1 MGRSVICDNCG
12 QILDVASAYCSRCG
26 SDVLV
31 PATKARLAEEFARA
45 QSQGLAHAAASPL
58 APPPPPLSP
67 PPLSPPPSP
76 ASPPP
81 PPPPRRSAATAATAA
96 ATATATVG
104 RATSL
109 AGALTAGAGLP
120 WQTIVGNQAP
130 DLKALLAR
138 TGAPLA
144 QQAVRRSLRN
154 PGLALLVTTAL
165 DLFVV
170 WVTAGPVAVEEAFPR
185 VAAGAA
191 TALLSLLVGSRGGP
205 LRGLAGLS
213 SVVTAGL
220 QVASLAS
227 ALMAALDTGDVV
239 AVAPMALAMASA
251 LTTAVKTAAVAFRGK
266 Q

>member
-31 PATKARLAEEFARA
+31 PATKARLAEELARA
-45 QSQGLAHAAASPL
+45 QSQGPPPPPLAAAPPPPSA
-58 APPPPPLSP
+58 APPPPPVT
-67 PPLSPPPSP
+67 
-76 ASPPP
+76 PPP
-81 PPPPRRSAATAATAA
+81 PAAPRPST

-251 LTTAVKTAAVAFRGK
+251 LTTAVRTAAVAFRGK
-266 Q
+266 

>member
-31 PATKARLAEEFARA
+31 PATKARLAEELARA
-45 QSQGLAHAAASPL
+45 QSQGPPPPPLVAAPPPPSA
-58 APPPPPLSP
+58 APPPPPVT
-67 PPLSPPPSP
+67 
-76 ASPPP
+76 PPP
-81 PPPPRRSAATAATAA
+81 PAATRPST

-104 RATSL
+104 RAMSM

>member
-31 PATKARLAEEFARA
+31 PATKARLAEELARA
-45 QSQGLAHAAASPL
+45 QSQTPAHAAAAPL
-58 APPPPPLSP
+58 APPPPPLAP
-67 PPLSPPPSP
+67 PAPPT
-76 ASPPP
+76 
-81 PPPPRRSAATAATAA
+81 PPPRRSAATTATAA

-120 WQTIVGNQAP
+120 WQTIVGSQAP

-220 QVASLAS
+220 QVASLGS
-227 ALMAALDTGDVV
+227 ALLAALDTGDVV

>member
-12 QILDVASAYCSRCG
+12 QILDVASAYCTRCG

-31 PATKARLAEEFARA
+31 PATKARLAEELARA
-45 QSQGLAHAAASPL
+45 QSQVPPPPFAA
-58 APPPPPLSP
+58 APPPPPP
-67 PPLSPPPSP
+67 PPPP

-81 PPPPRRSAATAATAA
+81 PPAAGPRPPA

-104 RATSL
+104 RATSMV
-109 AGALTAGAGLP
+109 GALSAGAGLP
-120 WQTIVGNQAP
+120 WQTIVGDQAP
-130 DLKALLAR
+130 DVKALLAR

-170 WVTAGPVAVEEAFPR
+170 WVTAGPVAVEEALPR

-205 LRGLAGLS
+205 LRALAGLS

-220 QVASLAS
+220 QVAALAS
-227 ALMAALDTGDVV
+227 ALMAALETGDVV

>member
-12 QILDVASAYCSRCG
+12 QILDVASAYCTRCG

-31 PATKARLAEEFARA
+31 PATKARLAEELARA
-45 QSQGLAHAAASPL
+45 QSQGPPPPPLAAAPPPPSA
-58 APPPPPLSP
+58 APPPPPVTT
-67 PPLSPPPSP
+67 PPS
-76 ASPPP
+76 AA
-81 PPPPRRSAATAATAA
+81 PRPST
-96 ATATATVG
+96 ATATATVA

-120 WQTIVGNQAP
+120 WQTIVGDQAP

-220 QVASLAS
+220 QVASLGS
-227 ALMAALDTGDVV
+227 ALLAALDTGDVV

>member
-12 QILDVASAYCSRCG
+12 QIMDVASAYCTRCG

-31 PATKARLAEEFARA
+31 PATKARLAEELARA
-45 QSQGLAHAAASPL
+45 QSQGPPPPPLVAAPPPPSA
-58 APPPPPLSP
+58 APPPPPVT
-67 PPLSPPPSP
+67 
-76 ASPPP
+76 PPP
-81 PPPPRRSAATAATAA
+81 PAATRPST

-104 RATSL
+104 RAMSM
-109 AGALTAGAGLP
+109 AGVLTAGAGLP
-120 WQTIVGNQAP
+120 WQTIVGDQAP

-144 QQAVRRSLRN
+144 QRAVRRSLRN

>member
-1 MGRSVICDNCG
+1 M
-12 QILDVASAYCSRCG
+12 
-26 SDVLV
+26 
-31 PATKARLAEEFARA
+31 
-45 QSQGLAHAAASPL
+45 
-58 APPPPPLSP
+58 
-67 PPLSPPPSP
+67 
-76 ASPPP
+76 
-81 PPPPRRSAATAATAA
+81 
-96 ATATATVG
+96 G